1 MNTSRRT
8 RTADRTPW
16 IRRTRTT
23 QQPSRI
29 CRGRRWIA
37 RRCTALI
44 YNALRGAAYATG
56 AGVVG
61 LAFYLI
67 QQQI

>member
-1 MNTSRRT
+1 MKTSRHT
-8 RTADRTPW
+8 RTADKTPR
-16 IRRTRTT
+16 IR
-23 QQPSRI
+23 
-29 CRGRRWIA
+29 RGRRWIA

-56 AGVVG
+56 TGIVG

-67 QQQI
+67 QQQM

>member
-1 MNTSRRT
+1 MKTSRHT
-8 RTADRTPW
+8 RTEDKTAR

-29 CRGRRWIA
+29 RRGRR
-37 RRCTALI
+37 RSALI
-44 YNALRGAAYATG
+44 YHALRGAAYATG
-56 AGVVG
+56 AGTVG
-61 LAFYLI
+61 LGFYLI